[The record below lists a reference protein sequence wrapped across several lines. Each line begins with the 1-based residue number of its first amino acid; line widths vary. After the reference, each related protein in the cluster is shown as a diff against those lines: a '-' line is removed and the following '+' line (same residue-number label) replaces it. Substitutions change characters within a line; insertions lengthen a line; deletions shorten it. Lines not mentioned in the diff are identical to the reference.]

1 MAYWLYCQN
10 CKQWNKSAVPLS
22 YDMSCSFCNNLFIKV
37 KQQYINSISDDA
49 EIEEL
54 KDSQNST
61 PISETTEIFE
71 KYGEPNI
78 SGPGEVLIN
87 PDTSEISETPAVIET
102 SEIPETFEQYEIPE
116 ETELSTTLDTSKVP
130 EIPAAAETSEIP
142 EAFESHE
149 TLDKQEE
156 STEPEVSESPEIEI
170 PAHRLF
176 MLNKRRSRKS
186 R

>member
-22 YDMSCSFCNNLFIKV
+22 YDMSCSFCNNLFIQV

-54 KDSQNST
+54 KDSQNSP

-78 SGPGEVLIN
+78 SDPGEALIN
-87 PDTSEISETPAVIET
+87 PDTSENSEIPTAIET

-130 EIPAAAETSEIP
+130 EIPAAAEASEIP
-142 EAFESHE
+142 ESELQEA
-149 TLDKQEE
+149 LDKLEE
-156 STEPEVSESPEIEI
+156 PTEPEVSETPEIEI
-170 PAHRLF
+170 PARRF
-176 MLNKRRSRKS
+176 FTGKKKRAKKLR
-186 R
+186 